1 MFFAK
6 VSPFY
11 LVKLKIFLSIG
22 ETFAKRRNFCKCDF
36 FGTFYKKKKSEFIL
50 GESKYKYSAKIA
62 QKNLTLTFQ
71 KDPKMCIKNLEFCPK

>member
-36 FGTFYKKKKSEFIL
+36 FGTFYKKKNQNLYWGKVSISIL
-50 GESKYKYSAKIA
+50 LKLP
-62 QKNLTLTFQ
+62 QKT
-71 KDPKMCIKNLEFCPK
+71 